1 MATRALLR
9 RDGSGRRKFVRA
21 RRSSSRSRV
30 LAVTLF
36 SLAALLALVPTAAA
50 GTLDQS
56 EPVINANATVF
67 VSDEIPEA
75 QTFTSGLSGGLDQVD
90 IAIGRTAGF
99 ITAPLVVQI
108 RALSGGVPSGPALAG
123 ATIPAANVPVAF
135 FPSAFYSVPFASP
148 APVTAGVQYAIV
160 VSSLSC
166 GLGNCYEWAPGP
178 VGDPYPAGTGLNSQ
192 NFGATWAP
200 LNAFGS
206 TDFPFKTYVL
216 QAPTSKDQCKKGG
229 WRKFTNP
236 SFKNQ
241 GQCVKFVKHQRGK
254 GNKANGD
261 TGNGEKGN
269 KKSGKKK

>member
-9 RDGSGRRKFVRA
+9 REGGGRRRFVRA

-36 SLAALLALVPTAAA
+36 SLAALLVLVPTAAA

-56 EPVINANATVF
+56 EPVINTNATVF

-90 IAIGRTAGF
+90 VAIGRTAGF
-99 ITAPLVVQI
+99 ITAPVVVQI

-123 ATIPAANVPVAF
+123 ASIPAANVPVAF

-178 VGDPYPAGTGLNSQ
+178 VGDPYPAGTGLTSQ

-216 QAPTSKDQCKKGG
+216 QAPTSKDQCEKGG

-241 GQCVKFVKHQRGK
+241 GQCVKFVNHQGGK
-254 GNKANGD
+254 GNKSNGD
-261 TGNGEKGN
+261 TGNGDNGN
-269 KKSGKKK
+269 KKTGKKK